1 MNSKW
6 ILKTYLLIAI
16 PVTLIWFGIYFYAQK
31 QKYDFDVTTVINNQL
46 NENKSVEA
54 LIASFFDSVKSDLFV
69 VRDANEMNQFI
80 LDANMGSIYELKGF
94 FLRIMKNKEQF
105 ISLTY
110 YDVHGQGV
118 LGVVSEGGRTK
129 IMDAPN
135 LIGDLDIR
143 DSYKAEGS
151 MHIQEMSSTV
161 RESNGEILD
170 IRFIAPTQY
179 IDGQPTGYV
188 QLVYPIEVMTN
199 IMARVNSENG
209 NYVAKYYLLDGKHVE
224 LFDFSEDVSNSYESS
239 WYVDQIKGHLDNHQY
254 GYLLRDGF
262 LITYYDVLGKSRE
275 AFNTYSD
282 HWDLISVYEM
292 GDFYAPLSIMK
303 LVTRPASLLVIL
315 VLQMIAL
322 GIASILNQLR
332 YKNNQ
337 LAISRS
343 IADSTDNAVV
353 ILDREHRMIDVNE
366 AFVSMMGYT
375 KVSLLNESIEDFR
388 TSRNP
393 DQVYDE
399 IWKSVERHGKFR
411 GVIWTKRKDGLHFLK
426 EFKLIAVASR
436 KSMPISHYVGV
447 FTDLIKES
455 MDIRSN
461 SDTSERML
469 EQLIDQQMM
478 VHRAPYMVCFYA
490 IDNYSHLKA
499 LAQGFDEVNLS
510 ELFVE
515 MLQKNLSD
523 SDTVLKIGRNLFIAI
538 IMLDGKSDMSKEDYL
553 EHMHNGLSKLV
564 EFEGDKLNFRVKIG
578 VDVNDHLNKSASDV
592 IKNGMLS
599 LEWALARGAKDV
611 LFFNDDIAQEMMM
624 NSRIET
630 GLISALER
638 NEFNMVYQPQVNGRT
653 GEVLGAESLLRWNNE
668 ALGSVSPAV
677 FIPIAEKSNRI
688 IEIGYWIINE
698 VCREVRLAMDQTNIQ
713 HDFRWSI
720 NISAYQMEDMDFY
733 EKVTHIIDRYKIA
746 YEHLELEI
754 TESALVNDPEKK
766 KRLLQRFRS
775 LGITIAIDDFGT
787 GYSSLSYLG
796 NLPIDRIKI
805 DRSFIK
811 DYPHKDNGKLATVLI
826 HLGKV
831 LGYQLIAEGVE
842 TDEQKAF
849 LSANGCDMIQGY
861 YYSKPVPMEDFIKK
875 L

>member
-1 MNSKW
+1 MNRKW
-6 ILKTYLLIAI
+6 ILKIYLLMAI
-16 PVTLIWFGIYFYAQK
+16 PVTFIWFGIYFYAQK
-31 QKYDFDVTTVINNQL
+31 QNYDFDVTTVINNQF
-46 NENKSVEA
+46 NENKSVEE
-54 LIASFFDSVKSDLFV
+54 LIASFFESARSDLFV
-69 VRDANEMNQFI
+69 VRDANEMNDFI
-80 LDANMGSIYELKGF
+80 QEANLGTIYELKGF
-94 FLRIMKNKEQF
+94 FFRIMKNKEQF

-110 YDVHGQGV
+110 YDRDGQGV
-118 LGVVSEGGRTK
+118 IGVISEGGQVK
-129 IMDAPN
+129 ITETSEVIP
-135 LIGDLDIR
+135 DLDISDTYSR
-143 DSYKAEGS
+143 EGAMYILEMASIDSTSE
-151 MHIQEMSSTV
+151 
-161 RESNGEILD
+161 GEILD
-170 IRFIAPTQY
+170 IRFIAPTKY
-179 IDGQPTGYV
+179 IDGLPTGYV

-199 IMARVNSENG
+199 IMTKVTNEIRSDE
-209 NYVAKYYLLDGKHVE
+209 AKHY
-224 LFDFSEDVSNSYESS
+224 LFDGRHIEVLDLTDGGYDTYEEDSYI
-239 WYVDQIKGHLDNHQY
+239 DQVKDDLDELEQ
-254 GYLLRDGF
+254 GYLLEDGL
-262 LITYYDVLGKSRE
+262 LITFYDVLKKSRE
-275 AFNTYSD
+275 EFDGYSD
-282 HWDLISVYEM
+282 HWHLISVYEI
-292 GDFYAPLSIMK
+292 GDFYALKNMIKMMTSP
-303 LVTRPASLLVIL
+303 
-315 VLQMIAL
+315 IAL
-322 GIASILNQLR
+322 MVFLIIQLIALAIANILNQLR

-337 LAISRS
+337 LAISKS